1 MKTLLTLLLAAL
13 FPLMVSAALAQPRPE
28 EKKAEEQAKPEAVKP
43 KPDDEVVIDIKR
55 SGPPECYPKPVM
67 TDAEIETCKRA
78 RELWNQKK

>member
-1 MKTLLTLLLAAL
+1 MKTLSSLLLAAL
-13 FPLMVSAALAQPRPE
+13 FPLMVSAALAQPKPE
-28 EKKAEEQAKPEAVKP
+28 EKKAEETAKPEAVKP
-43 KPDDEVVIDIKR
+43 KPDEVVIDIKR

>member
-1 MKTLLTLLLAAL
+1 MKTLAAFLLASL
-13 FPLMVSAALAQPRPE
+13 VSAALAQPRPE
-28 EKKAEEQAKPEAVKP
+28 EKTAEEKAKPEAVKP
-43 KPDDEVVIDIKR
+43 KPDEVVIDIKR